1 LIQNEVT
8 ENIYSRR
15 SIRRFS
21 EKTIPEESVET
32 LLECARFAPSGL
44 NNQPWRFIVVDD
56 SALRTEISLLTHYS
70 DIILSAPLLISV
82 FLDTASSYH
91 REKDLM
97 AVGASIQNI
106 LLAAHSFKLG
116 AVWLGEILKNKE
128 NVSKILNAPDH
139 FELAAVIAVGYPAEN
154 LSNDKTDR
162 KPLNE
167 IAFKNSYQVD

>member
-1 LIQNEVT
+1 MIQNEVT

-56 SALRTEISLLTHYS
+56 SALRAEISSLTHYS
-70 DIILSAPLLISV
+70 DIILSAPLLVSV

-97 AVGASIQNI
+97 AIGVIVSPSASNR
-106 LLAAHSFKLG
+106 
-116 AVWLGEILKNKE
+116 
-128 NVSKILNAPDH
+128 AP
-139 FELAAVIAVGYPAEN
+139 
-154 LSNDKTDR
+154 
-162 KPLNE
+162 
-167 IAFKNSYQVD
+167 NSCG